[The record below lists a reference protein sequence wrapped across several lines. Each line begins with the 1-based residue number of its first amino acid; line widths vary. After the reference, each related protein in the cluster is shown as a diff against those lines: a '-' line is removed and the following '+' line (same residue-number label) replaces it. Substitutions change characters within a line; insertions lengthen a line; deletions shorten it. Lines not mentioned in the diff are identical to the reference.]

1 MKRIVVYWIT
11 KDRKRKEEVKAEL
24 GITSVSVNGESEY
37 KGEIDKLTPYV
48 EEGLIKIRVKEYEQ
62 EIRRKKVCVD
72 TIKSKPIDRKKVGRS
87 SGARKVRK

>member
-11 KDRKRKEEVKAEL
+11 KDRKRKEEVKDEL

-37 KGEIDKLTPYV
+37 KGAIDKLTPYV

-72 TIKSKPIDRKKVGRS
+72 TKQTFNVARSKKSKR
-87 SGARKVRK
+87 

>member
-37 KGEIDKLTPYV
+37 KGAIDKLTPYV
-48 EEGLIKIRVKEYEQ
+48 EEGLFKIRVKEYEQ
-62 EIRRKKVCVD
+62 KIRRKKVCVD
-72 TIKSKPIDRKKVGRS
+72 TIESKPIDRKKTGCS
-87 SGARKVRK
+87 SRARKV

>member
-24 GITSVSVNGESEY
+24 GITSVSVNGESDY
-37 KGEIDKLTPYV
+37 KGAIDKLTPYV

-62 EIRRKKVCVD
+62 EIRRKEVCVD
-72 TIKSKPIDRKKVGRS
+72 TKQTFNVARSKKSKR
-87 SGARKVRK
+87 

>member
-37 KGEIDKLTPYV
+37 KGAIEKLTPYV
-48 EEGLIKIRVKEYEQ
+48 EEGLIKIRVKEYEEVRRK
-62 EIRRKKVCVD
+62 EIRIETNSQLYNVARSRKK
-72 TIKSKPIDRKKVGRS
+72 KR
-87 SGARKVRK
+87 

>member
-37 KGEIDKLTPYV
+37 KGAIDKLTPYV

-72 TIKSKPIDRKKVGRS
+72 TKQTFNVARSKKSKR
-87 SGARKVRK
+87 

>member
-24 GITSVSVNGESEY
+24 GITSVSVNGESDY
-37 KGEIDKLTPYV
+37 KGAIDKLTPYV

-72 TIKSKPIDRKKVGRS
+72 TKQGQPFNSKAVRCGSR
-87 SGARKVRK
+87 ARKVRK